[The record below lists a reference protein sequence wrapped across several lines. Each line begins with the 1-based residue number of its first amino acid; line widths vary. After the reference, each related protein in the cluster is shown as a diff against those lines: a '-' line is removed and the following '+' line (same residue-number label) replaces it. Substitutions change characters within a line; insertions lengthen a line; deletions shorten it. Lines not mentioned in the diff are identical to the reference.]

1 MLILPRREFIK
12 ATSSLGIAALAG
24 RSADL
29 FAQQQKDVLKVG
41 VVHQFPIGEVGWETQ
56 HALGWKAIEAAF
68 PGRVKVTA
76 VTDVPQAQDAERVFR
91 ELASQGHKL
100 IFGTTFSQMA
110 PMLKVARAMP
120 DTTFECCAAIT
131 TAKNMGAFEA
141 RNYEATY
148 LAGVIAGRMTKS
160 NVLGW
165 VGAFPVPQVVWRLNG
180 FLIGARSVNPQATCN
195 VIWINSWNDPAKEKD
210 AVNALIS
217 QGADVLAGSPNTPV
231 QGIAA
236 EARGAWSVGNGSD
249 FSKFV
254 TKGQLTGDILDWSSA
269 YVEAARDVM
278 AGTWKS
284 QSRWRGVGE
293 GGFCK
298 MAPYNAAIP
307 ANVLAEVAQREKDLV
322 SGKLKVFAGPLTDRD
337 GKQRVAAGAE
347 LPDPEVRS
355 INWVVDGVKG
365 AFPKAA

>member
-1 MLILPRREFIK
+1 MRVLHRREFIK
-12 ATSSLGIAALAG
+12 TASSLGAAALAA
-24 RSADL
+24 RPLDVL
-29 FAQQQKDVLKVG
+29 AQQDVLKIG

-68 PGRVKVTA
+68 PGKVKVTA
-76 VTDVPQAQDAERVFR
+76 VTDVLQAQDAERVFR

-120 DTTFECCAAIT
+120 NTTFECCAAIT

-148 LAGVIAGRMTKS
+148 LAGVLAGRMTKS

-180 FLIGARSVNPQATCN
+180 FLLGARSVNPAVTCN
-195 VIWINSWNDPAKEKD
+195 VIWINTWNDPAKEKD

-231 QGIAA
+231 QGITA
-236 EARGAWSVGNGSD
+236 EERGVWSVGNGSD

-254 TKGQLTGDILDWSSA
+254 TKRQLTGDILDWSSA

-284 QSRWRGVGE
+284 QSRWRGVGQ

-298 MAPYNAAIP
+298 MAPYNTGIP
-307 ANVLAEVAQREKDLV
+307 ANVLAEVAAREKDLI
-322 SGKLKVFAGPLTDRD
+322 SGKLKVFAGPISDRD
-337 GKQRVAAGAE
+337 GKQRAAAGAA
-347 LPDPEVRS
+347 LADQEVRS
-355 INWVVDGVKG
+355 MNWVVDGVKG
-365 AFPKAA
+365 AFPKA

>member
-1 MLILPRREFIK
+1 MRIVTRRDFLK
-12 ATSSLGIAALAG
+12 AASSLGVVALGG
-24 RSADL
+24 RAID
-29 FAQQQKDVLKVG
+29 AIGQQGELRVG

-56 HALGWKAIEAAF
+56 HALGWKAMEAAF
-68 PGRVKVTA
+68 PGKVKTTV
-76 VTDVPQAQDAERVFR
+76 VTDVVQAQDAERVFR
-91 ELASQGHKL
+91 DLASQGHKL

-120 DTTFECCAAIT
+120 GTTFECCAAIT
-131 TAKNMGAFEA
+131 TSKNMGAFEA
-141 RNYEATY
+141 RNYEASY
-148 LAGVIAGRMTKS
+148 LGGVIAGRMTKS

-180 FLIGARSVNPQATCN
+180 FLIGARSVNPNVTCN
-195 VIWINSWNDPAKEKD
+195 VIWINTWNDPAKEKD

-236 EARGAWSVGNGSD
+236 EERGAWSVGNCSD
-249 FSKFV
+249 FSKYV
-254 TKGQLTGDILDWSSA
+254 TKRQLTGDILDWNSA

-284 QSRWRGVGE
+284 QSRWRGLGE
-293 GGFCK
+293 GGYCR

-307 ANVLAEVAQREKDLV
+307 GDVVADVANREKEIV
-322 SGKLKVFAGPLTDRD
+322 AGKLKVFAGPLKDRD
-337 GKQRVAAGAE
+337 GKQRVAAGAV
-347 LPDPEVRS
+347 LPDNEVRS
-355 INWVVDGVKG
+355 ISWVVDGVKG
-365 AFPKAA
+365 AFPKS